1 MKKHIS
7 PDLHLPKFGIYSQGF
22 DTDEEGDVA
31 QFAKIMMATCD
42 FDIFMMLM
50 RETAETWQRRRD
62 AEGKKSDQTDS
73 AGVAATDG
81 TNDYGTKSMPGDAI

>member
-1 MKKHIS
+1 MRAS
-7 PDLHLPKFGIYSQGF
+7 RLPHLLQGF

-62 AEGKKSDQTDS
+62 AEGKQTDQTGGTD
-73 AGVAATDG
+73 VAVTAAAAA
-81 TNDYGTKSMPGDAI
+81 DYGSKCMPGDAI